1 MLAAW
6 SREGAC
12 PVKVTQP
19 WEAETPH
26 RPAHLRTLWLGIL
39 GVPALTWLTPPPRGA
54 SPRRGRSRAAPP
66 HTGAARARCF
76 QASAP
81 PRPPGIWIR
90 PGRGG
95 AALLKGPCHSWAL
108 VPKASPPLD
117 TATYNSVSESSQ
129 EGFRPFQLS
138 FLRDSGLPG
147 SDRGWGLQSHL
158 RPGWTSAGQ
167 ITGCSSCR
175 TAQGQ

>member
-19 WEAETPH
+19 REAETPH
-26 RPAHLRTLWLGIL
+26 RPAHLRALRLGVP

-66 HTGAARARCF
+66 HTGAARACCF
-76 QASAP
+76 QAAAP

-95 AALLKGPCHSWAL
+95 AALLKGPCLSRAIG
-108 VPKASPPLD
+108 PKAAPPHPHRP
-117 TATYNSVSESSQ
+117 TFNSASGSSQ

-138 FLRDSGLPG
+138 FLHDSGLPG
-147 SDRGWGLQSHL
+147 SDSGWGLQSHL
-158 RPGWTSAGQ
+158 RPGWTSASQ
-167 ITGCSSCR
+167 ITGCSSCG
-175 TAQGQ
+175 TAQG